1 MNIKDIKIPNSN
13 FIVAEFVPIEL
24 YDGRANRY
32 TRFCNLQLVEFAQ
45 GIRNHFGKSMTINNK
60 VYGGK
65 WNYRGY
71 RYAGCNVGAER
82 GAHYRN
88 CAIDFNI
95 KGLTDLEVR
104 QELVNNYKDLGIT
117 IIEDGMNGWCH
128 AGFEWFMGHE
138 EDLAV
143 FDKVDNTIHFLKDWD
158 TSNYEV
164 KAG

>member
-13 FIVAEFVPIEL
+13 FIVAEFVPTEL
-24 YDGRANRY
+24 YDGYRPNRF
-32 TRFCNLQLVEFAQ
+32 TRYCNLQLVEFAQ
-45 GIRNHFGKSMTINNK
+45 DIRNHFGKSMTINNK
-60 VYGGK
+60 VYGGPY
-65 WNYRGY
+65 NYRGY
-71 RYAGCNVGAER
+71 RYSGCNIGAPK

-104 QELVNNYKDLGIT
+104 QELVKNYKELNIT
-117 IIEDGMNGWCH
+117 ILEDGMNGWCH

-138 EDLAV
+138 QDLAV
-143 FDKVDNTIHFLKDWD
+143 FDKVDNTIHFINDA
-158 TSNYEV
+158 SNYKV